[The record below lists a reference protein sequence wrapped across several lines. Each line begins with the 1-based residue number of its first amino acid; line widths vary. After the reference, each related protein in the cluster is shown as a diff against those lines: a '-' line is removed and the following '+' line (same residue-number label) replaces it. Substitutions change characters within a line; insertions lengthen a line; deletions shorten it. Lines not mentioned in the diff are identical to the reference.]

1 MPKLKD
7 MQSNLATSN
16 LATNNVSRRS
26 FLAGSISTGLFMG
39 TGSLL
44 SGCSEQEAVDSITA
58 SKSSSDPSKLFSPSV
73 WFEINTDGKV
83 LINVAKA
90 EMGQHVGTAL
100 ARIVADELGANWSD
114 VSIKH
119 VDTDPKWGYM
129 ITGGSW
135 SVFNSFTAMS
145 QAGAAGRTVLQEA
158 GAKLLG
164 LASDDCSVVAGKVSA
179 GEQSISFAEIVQ
191 NGDISRSFNE
201 EELAALPVK
210 AAADRT
216 LIGKEVTALDIPEK
230 ASGEAVY
237 GIDVELPNMVFAQP
251 LMPPTRFGSEI
262 KNIDDSAAQAID
274 GYQQTIQITDPSDQL
289 QGWALVI
296 ADSLPA
302 AVKAAQAIKVDW
314 QSGPT
319 DKINESDLFAH
330 GQELIEDNSKGVL
343 VVNDGDIAQAS
354 EAAAQKHSAVYRTN
368 TALHFQLEPVNALVE
383 FKEGI
388 CHIHAGNQWQSL
400 VLPFLASALE
410 IPEADIVIHQYYL
423 GGGFGRR
430 LWGDYMIP
438 AALAAKQLG
447 RPVKLVFQR
456 PQDSL
461 FDCARSPSVQQ
472 FNASMDAN
480 NTVTGLEHTAA
491 AGWPTLNLAP
501 GFLADGVD
509 GKGKYDSFSISG
521 ADHWYTLA
529 NHRVRTI
536 NNDLAQSTFQPGWL
550 RAVAPGWVAWGVEC
564 FIDELAIKTGRDPI
578 ELRLSMLDGA
588 GKNAGQA
595 PDSVG
600 GATRLAN
607 VLKDVKARANWGTDL
622 AKNEGMG
629 VAVAHGQ
636 ERTMPTWTAVIAHVA
651 VDPTSK
657 AVTVKKIWQTIDCGT
672 VVHPDG
678 AMAQAEGA
686 TLWGLSLALHEGT
699 QFKNGA
705 VADTNLDTYTPLRMA
720 DVPELDIQFISS
732 TEKPTGLGE
741 PPLIAIAPAIGNAVF
756 AASGIRARDL
766 PIKL

>member
-1 MPKLKD
+1 MPKIKD
-7 MQSNLATSN
+7 MQAASIETD
-16 LATNNVSRRS
+16 VSRRS
-26 FLAGSISTGLFMG
+26 FLAGSVSTGLFMG
-39 TGSLL
+39 LGSLL
-44 SGCSEQEAVDSITA
+44 AGCNEQDAVESISAPEAL
-58 SKSSSDPSKLFSPSV
+58 KDPSTLFSPSV
-73 WFEINTDGKV
+73 WFEISADGKV
-83 LINVAKA
+83 LINIAKA

-100 ARIVADELGANWSD
+100 ARVVAEELGANWSD

-129 ITGGSW
+129 VTGGSW
-135 SVFNSFTAMS
+135 SVFTSFAALS
-145 QAGAAGRTVLQEA
+145 QAGAAGRIVLQEA

-164 LASDDCSVVAGKVSA
+164 VAKQDCSVASGIFTA

-191 NGDISRSFNE
+191 KGDISRAFSE
-201 EELAALPVK
+201 DELAALPIK

-216 LIGKEVTALDIPEK
+216 LIGKNTAALDIPEK
-230 ASGEAVY
+230 AIGEAVY
-237 GIDVELPNMVFAQP
+237 GIDVELPGMVFAQP
-251 LMPPTRFGSEI
+251 LMPPTRYGSEI
-262 KNIDDSAAQAID
+262 KSLDDSAAKSIA
-274 GYQQTIQITDPSDQL
+274 GYQQTIQLSDPSNQL
-289 QGWALVI
+289 QAWALVI

-302 AVKAAQAIKVDW
+302 AMKAAQAVKVEW
-314 QSGPT
+314 QAGPT
-319 DKINESDLFAH
+319 AKVNEADLFEH
-330 GQELIEDNSKGVL
+330 GVKLIEDTSNGTL
-343 VVNDGDIAQAS
+343 VVSDGDVAQAHKDAS
-354 EAAAQKHSAVYRTN
+354 QHHLATYRTH

-383 FKEGI
+383 FREGI
-388 CHIHAGNQWQSL
+388 CHIHSGNQWQSL

-410 IPEADIVIHQYYL
+410 MPESDIIIHQYYL

-447 RPVKLVFQR
+447 KPVKLVFQR
-456 PQDSL
+456 PEDSL
-461 FDCARSPSVQQ
+461 LDCVRSPSVQQ
-472 FNASMDAN
+472 FSASLDDN
-480 NTVTGLEHTAA
+480 NTVAGLEHTAV

-536 NNDLAQSTFQPGWL
+536 NNDLAQRTFQPGWL

-564 FIDELAIKTGRDPI
+564 FIDELALKAGQDPI
-578 ELRLSMLDGA
+578 DFRLSMLDGA
-588 GKNAGQA
+588 GKNAGKA
-595 PDSVG
+595 PESIG
-600 GATRLAN
+600 GARRLAA
-607 VLKDVKARANWGTDL
+607 VLKDVKERADWGRDL
-622 AKNEGMG
+622 AENEGLG

-651 VDPTSK
+651 VDPRTK

-686 TLWGLSLALHEGT
+686 TLWGISLALHEGT
-699 QFKNGA
+699 EFKDGA
-705 VADTNLDTYTPLRMA
+705 VADTNLDTYRPLRMA
-720 DVPELDIQFISS
+720 DVPELDIQFVSS
-732 TEKPTGLGE
+732 DETPTGLGE
-741 PPLIAIAPAIGNAVF
+741 PPLIAVAPAIGNAVF
-756 AASGIRARDL
+756 AASGVRVRDL